1 MKKGEEHMTV
11 TNPQFED
18 VGREM
23 REAIRKHWVLFLIQG
38 VIMVILGIVSVAE
51 PMVATLAVTLF
62 AGWLFLI
69 SGVVG
74 LAGMFTA
81 KKVPGFWWALITAI
95 LAIIVGLYLIFRP
108 LSGTLSLT
116 IAIGAFFGAQ
126 GIVQIINAVSH
137 HNKLRSWVWLLFT
150 GICNVILA
158 LIIWAG
164 FPGTAEWVLGLL
176 FGINLLLWGFSLIMT
191 AIACRGAAEVPATK
205 PAS

>member
-1 MKKGEEHMTV
+1 MTV

-18 VGREM
+18 VGREV
-23 REAIRKHWVLFLIQG
+23 RDAIRSHWVLFLIQG
-38 VIMVILGIVSVAE
+38 VIMVILGILSVAE
-51 PMVATLAVTLF
+51 PHVATLAVTLF

-81 KKVPGFWWALITAI
+81 QRVPGFWWALITAI
-95 LAIIVGLYLIFRP
+95 LAVIVGLYLIFRP

-116 IAIGAFFGAQ
+116 LAVGAFFGAQ

-137 HNKLRSWVWLLFT
+137 QRKLRSWFWLLLT

-191 AIACRGAAEVPATK
+191 AVACRTTGEAPETK